1 MGSLDSRLDAPF
13 LFSWRGHYLQ
23 PDKFLDREGV
33 INAAKKKGYRIS
45 DKPIDAVR
53 SLRLDIE
60 IAEQLKEQKGVTRP
74 DRLPPYLGS
83 CHVCGEMIY
92 LERAVLGGENYQVS
106 TPCAYP
112 KGIKPFDI
120 KLEVPSGKIVFTN
133 DSRDLVDVKD
143 DQDVNAIIGTVQ
155 TIKAY
160 EAAGMVHFLV
170 GNSCPSIY
178 KTKGGGLRVAPYGN
192 GKGGK
197 RVGSICTDLWWVC
210 ATDHANYTRLCEAK
224 GAKPELG
231 NVVAVKPGTYAFK
244 FDPHKGCDFQF
255 CEARKVK

>member
-1 MGSLDSRLDAPF
+1 MGNLDDRLNAPF
-13 LFSWRGHYLQ
+13 LFNWRGHYLQ
-23 PDKFLDREGV
+23 PDKFLDREGI
-33 INAAKKKGYRIS
+33 INAAKKRGYRIAE
-45 DKPIDAVR
+45 KPIDAVR

-60 IAEQLKEQKGVTRP
+60 IREQLKDGK

-112 KGIKPFDI
+112 KGIKPFDVR
-120 KLEVPSGKIVFTN
+120 LEVPSGKIVFTN
-133 DSRDLVDVKD
+133 DSRDLFVRYKVED
-143 DQDVNAIIGTVQ
+143 DFNVNAIIGVVNTV
-155 TIKAY
+155 KAY
-160 EAAGMVHFLV
+160 EKVGMVHFLV

-178 KTKGGGLRVAPYGN
+178 KVKGGGLRVAPYG
-192 GKGGK
+192 GGRGGK

-210 ATDHANYTRLCEAK
+210 AVDHDKYMALCAERHA
-224 GAKPELG
+224 APELG

-244 FDPHKGCDFQF
+244 FDPSKGCDFKF
-255 CEARKVK
+255 CEARKVR